1 MVPLAW
7 RCLIRQAERP
17 DQVAFTIVCPRGA
30 PLLWGGAVGGVAPPS
45 AAPKFVSLFSLSL
58 RLV

>member
-17 DQVAFTIVCPRGA
+17 DQVAFTI
-30 PLLWGGAVGGVAPPS
+30 LLCWCTTQY
-45 AAPKFVSLFSLSL
+45 FSLCGDRPELPKESF
-58 RLV
+58 